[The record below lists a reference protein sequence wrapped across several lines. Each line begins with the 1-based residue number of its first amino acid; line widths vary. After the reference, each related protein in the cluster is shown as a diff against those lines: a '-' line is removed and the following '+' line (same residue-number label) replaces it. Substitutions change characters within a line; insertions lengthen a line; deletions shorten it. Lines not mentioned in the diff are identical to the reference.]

1 MNQPETI
8 KNEQVVEAMEAAVR
22 EQATAI
28 MTHLSRGKWHMTK
41 VAIKHVAGDK
51 LYIEIAPREKPHPIN
66 IQLDQP
72 VGMSLKLGYNKY
84 IFDAVVL
91 GFEPAIKEAS
101 GGTVVLTMPERAEKL
116 QRRSFFRVPVP
127 KCFNVKVLFWHR
139 GYKDGANDVPFENY
153 WQAKLLDISAGGMQI
168 AVESSLAENF
178 KPGQLVGLQFTPMPY
193 EKPVLLEAQVR
204 HTAPTFDG
212 GELCMGLQIIGL
224 EASVEGR
231 EVLAQLCGIVEQY
244 HQINQCSSRP
254 VHAGL

>member
-8 KNEQVVEAMEAAVR
+8 RNEQVVEAMEAAVR
-22 EQATAI
+22 EQASAI

-41 VAIKHVAGDK
+41 VALKSTANGR
-51 LYIEIAPREKPHPIN
+51 LNIEIVPREKPHPIN
-66 IQLDQP
+66 IQVDQP

-84 IFDAVVL
+84 IFDTVVL
-91 GFEPAIKEAS
+91 GFEPSIKSAN
-101 GGTVVLTMPERAEKL
+101 GGSVILTMPERAEKL

-127 KCFNVKVLFWHR
+127 ICFSVKVLFWHR

-153 WQAKLLDISAGGMQI
+153 WQARLLDISAGGMQI
-168 AVESSLAENF
+168 AVESNLAENF
-178 KPGQLVGLQFTPMPY
+178 KIGQLVGLQFTPMPY

-204 HTAPTFDG
+204 HTAPTADG
-212 GELCMGLQIIGL
+212 RELCMGLQIIGL

-231 EVLAQLCGIVEQY
+231 QVLSQLCGIVEQY

-254 VHAGL
+254 IPAGV

>member
-8 KNEQVVEAMEAAVR
+8 RNQQVVDAMEAAVR

-41 VAIKHVAGDK
+41 VAIKSATSDQ
-51 LYIEIAPREKPHPIN
+51 LYIEITPREKPHPIN
-66 IQLDQP
+66 IQVDQP

-84 IFDAVVL
+84 IFDTVVL
-91 GFEPAIKEAS
+91 GFEPSVKCAS
-101 GGTVVLTMPERAEKL
+101 GGKVLLAMPERAEKL

-139 GYKDGANDVPFENY
+139 GYRDGANDVPFENY
-153 WQAKLLDISAGGMQI
+153 WQARLLDISAGGMQI
-168 AVESSLAENF
+168 AVEIGLSGNF

-193 EKPVLLEAQVR
+193 ELPVLLEAQLR
-204 HTAPTFDG
+204 HMAPTADG
-212 GELCMGLQIIGL
+212 QELCMGLQIIGL

-254 VHAGL
+254 VPAGV

>member
-8 KNEQVVEAMEAAVR
+8 KNEQVIEAMEAAVR

-41 VAIKHVAGDK
+41 VAIKGVMGGK
-51 LYIEIAPREKPHPIN
+51 LHIEIAPREKPHPIN

-84 IFDAVVL
+84 IFDAIVL
-91 GFEPAIKEAS
+91 GFEPAIKVAS

-153 WQAKLLDISAGGMQI
+153 WQARLLDISAGGMQI

-193 EKPVLLEAQVR
+193 EKPVLLEAQIR

-212 GELCMGLQIIGL
+212 TDLCMGLQIIGL

-231 EVLAQLCGIVEQY
+231 EVLSQLCGIVEQY
-244 HQINQCSSRP
+244 HQINQCTSRP
-254 VHAGL
+254 IGVGV